1 VNRLRDGGVY
11 LITGGLGTIGLLLA
25 RYIARTVR
33 ARFVLTTRSGLPP
46 RSAWSSPLDATQA
59 GADLGKRI
67 AAVREIE
74 ELGSEVMVLRADV
87 AVENDMRTV
96 MDAIDGS
103 FGALNGVIHAAGL
116 PGPESFIGMM
126 ELDRAH
132 CERQL
137 RPKVSGLRVLE
148 RVLRGRPLDF
158 CLLTSSLSS
167 VLGGIGWAAYS
178 AADGFMDVFAHEQ
191 NRIGNVPWITIDWD
205 SWLPANVA
213 DQAGSF
219 LLTMTPVEGLDTFA
233 RVIATDSL
241 QHIIVST
248 TDLQARA
255 EQWTRKSTVRG
266 RSPSEEE
273 GTSTLPDGQ
282 NQSNRSLVPESEIEN
297 AVARIWQDLLGLKQ
311 IGVRDN
317 FFELG
322 GHSLLATQ
330 LVSRLRETFDVEI
343 PLRGIFEAPTVA
355 DMAGLIEARRWMK
368 ERAGMTDVTSGGMR
382 EEIEL

>member
-1 VNRLRDGGVY
+1 M
-11 LITGGLGTIGLLLA
+11 
-25 RYIARTVR
+25 
-33 ARFVLTTRSGLPP
+33 
-46 RSAWSSPLDATQA
+46 QA

-87 AVENDMRTV
+87 AVEKDMREV

-167 VLGGIGWAAYS
+167 VLGGLGWTAYS
-178 AADGFMDVFAHEQ
+178 AADGFMGAFAHEQ
-191 NRIGNVPWITIDWD
+191 NRVGNVPWITIDWD
-205 SWLPANVA
+205 VWLPANVG
-213 DQAGSF
+213 DRAGVY
-219 LLTMTPVEGLDTFA
+219 LLTMTPEEGLDTFA

-241 QHIIVST
+241 RHVIVST
-248 TDLQARA
+248 VDLQTRA
-255 EQWTRKSTVRG
+255 ETWTRKSTVRG
-266 RSPSEEE
+266 RSRSEEE
-273 GTSTLPDGQ
+273 GASSLLVGQ
-282 NQSNRSLVPESEIEN
+282 RLSNRSLVPENEIEN
-297 AVARIWQDLLGLKQ
+297 TVCRIWQDLLGLKQ
-311 IGVRDN
+311 IGVGDN

-322 GHSLLATQ
+322 GDSLLATQ
-330 LVSRLRETFDVEI
+330 LVARLRETFDVEF

-355 DMAGLIEARRWMK
+355 DLAKLIEARRWMK
-368 ERAGMTDVTSGGMR
+368 ERAGMTDVTSSGMR